1 MRSQFVIPVIASIL
15 ILGTILVSISFD
27 DAFAKQEK
35 VTICH
40 KPGTVDEETKEIPV
54 SALNGHLGH
63 GDAEGDCIVAEN
75 RPPTI
80 STILITPTLPFTTD
94 NLFCDVVGMDLDGDP
109 VSFSYEWK
117 INTVLDVTELTS
129 TYPSSKFTKG
139 DVVECTVTPNDG
151 IEDGTSDSSFVTIQ
165 NSAPIADD
173 QNIITNVDTSIAII
187 LSGSD
192 SDADPMTF
200 TITSNPTNGV
210 LSVSASS
217 PTYTPDLGFSGSD
230 SFTFQIFDG
239 ITSSNIATVSIT
251 VNP

>member
-1 MRSQFVIPVIASIL
+1 MGMRSQFVIPVIASIL

-94 NLFCDVVGMDLDGDP
+94 NLFCDVVGIFVFVDNCIC
-109 VSFSYEWK
+109 VS
-117 INTVLDVTELTS
+117 
-129 TYPSSKFTKG
+129 
-139 DVVECTVTPNDG
+139 
-151 IEDGTSDSSFVTIQ
+151 
-165 NSAPIADD
+165 
-173 QNIITNVDTSIAII
+173 
-187 LSGSD
+187 
-192 SDADPMTF
+192 
-200 TITSNPTNGV
+200 
-210 LSVSASS
+210 
-217 PTYTPDLGFSGSD
+217 
-230 SFTFQIFDG
+230 
-239 ITSSNIATVSIT
+239 
-251 VNP
+251 